1 MDNIYIVGKPTCNCQ
16 DPDSQV
22 IVLNDNKS
30 NFPFWTNFDSC
41 KVDTNSQLKG
51 EQLCVNCDF
60 KQFIEKKQNLGG
72 DKLVSETYTGN
83 DLSNIDKFKN
93 HPTYNTWKK
102 FPDNIKKDLI
112 ETSKKNLINRT
123 GKTVM
128 NELILRYSKISSG
141 SIYKKNN
148 QVGELTELYFQ
159 QSNRTKDFAKKY
171 NDEIVGWMGEL
182 ITALFKTHL
191 DYGIWTGY
199 KQQQIDIDKFKK
211 IILRCAK
218 EMLYDKIRVN
228 GNRVD
233 LSLLQSM
240 GVSCVTIA
248 MKLILQYDSIY
259 DKKLTEQA
267 IEFCDGAC
275 ALKTVKKMEIDLLVA
290 SDYQGCYE
298 VRRRLNDSKEP
309 GTREAKPLK
318 PEEEEVEEV
327 EDEEEAEVKVKE
339 EDEDEEEVEVEE
351 QGQCSI
357 L

>member
-1 MDNIYIVGKPTCNCQ
+1 MITCVQCGIEFEDTLVQ
-16 DPDSQV
+16 KK
-22 IVLNDNKS
+22 DNKLCDNCAYKTLI
-30 NFPFWTNFDSC
+30 NFKEIDKN
-41 KVDTNSQLKG
+41 
-51 EQLCVNCDF
+51 
-60 KQFIEKKQNLGG
+60 I
-72 DKLVSETYTGN
+72 KLVSETYTGN
-83 DLSNIDKFKN
+83 DLSNIEKFKN
-93 HPTYNTWKK
+93 RPTYNRWKK
-102 FPDNIKKDLI
+102 FPDNIKKDLT

-148 QVGELTELYFQ
+148 QVGELEELYFQ
-159 QSNRTKDFAKKY
+159 KSSRIKVFSEKY
-171 NDEIVGWMGEL
+171 NDELVGWMGEL

-259 DKKLTEQA
+259 NKKLTEQA
-267 IEFCDGAC
+267 IKFCDGAC
-275 ALKTVKKMEIDLLVA
+275 TLETVKKMEIDLLVT
-290 SDYQGCYE
+290 SDYQGCYK
-298 VRRRLNDSKEP
+298 VRIRLNDANEP
-309 GTREAKPLK
+309 GTREAKPLE
-318 PEEEEVEEV
+318 PEEENTNEENTT
-327 EDEEEAEVKVKE
+327 EENTNEENTNEENTTEENTTEEA
-339 EDEDEEEVEVEE
+339 
-351 QGQCSI
+351 GFSCSI